1 MNYILEY
8 RKNILFI
15 KINGEITNKTIYSI
29 NIELDNLINNL
40 CIYNIVFNFE
50 EVTYIDESSVQCLK
64 NWNDLIRKRKGVNYI
79 CSLSEII
86 KKTNILNYIYEIS
99 NELCAM
105 RVINWNN

>member
-15 KINGEITNKTIYSI
+15 KINVEITNKT
-29 NIELDNLINNL
+29 L

-50 EVTYIDESSVQCLK
+50 GVTNIDESSVQCLK

-86 KKTNILNYIYEIS
+86 KKTNILNYIY
-99 NELCAM
+99 M
-105 RVINWNN
+105 K